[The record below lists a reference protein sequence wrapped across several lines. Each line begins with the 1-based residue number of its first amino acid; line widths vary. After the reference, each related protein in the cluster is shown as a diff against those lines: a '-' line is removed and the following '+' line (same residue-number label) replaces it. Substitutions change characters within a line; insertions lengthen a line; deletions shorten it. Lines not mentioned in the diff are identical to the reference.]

1 MQKISQSAAGY
12 GSILAWQAAKKA
24 VELTLYGGA
33 ITGGIV
39 GAVFS
44 TFLVFINE
52 TSFDK
57 IEGLVMA
64 VPAGLIFGAMT
75 GLFLGLLLIY
85 FNYIVVY
92 AVTWLVMN
100 NNWPIVVYRWLLII
114 LMTMTD
120 VGLILYL
127 WYSTKENTVGNGF
140 NNFLLLIA
148 VAVGIA
154 AIIAS
159 VLMSRWY
166 SKMVASIHRDD
177 DIVALGYNP
186 EIYK

>member
-1 MQKISQSAAGY
+1 MKNNIEPSVASKAGKHAF
-12 GSILAWQAAKKA
+12 I
-24 VELTLYGGA
+24 LTLYGGMLA
-33 ITGGIV
+33 GSSIGLL
-39 GAVFS
+39 FS
-44 TFLVFINE
+44 TVTVLYIEETVFD
-52 TSFDK
+52 TLK
-57 IEGLVMA
+57 GLAMA
-64 VPAGLIFGAMT
+64 LPGGAILGGLT
-75 GLFLGLLLIY
+75 GLMYSFFIAILNK
-85 FNYIVVY
+85 FIVHGI
-92 AVTWLVMN
+92 TWLVIN

-120 VGLILYL
+120 VGLVLYL
-127 WYSTKENTVGNGF
+127 WYSTKDNRVGNDF

-166 SKMVASIHRDD
+166 SKMVASIHHDD
-177 DIVALGYNP
+177 ALIALGYNP